1 MIPAYLSPLANHL
14 WQSTLFAALAGLL
27 TLAFRKNRAAVR
39 YGLWLAAS
47 CKFLIPFSFV
57 VSLGSQLEW
66 PTPRAAAPAQFSF
79 VMQGISEPFARPAV
93 ASPRSAVPPKPNR
106 VPAILLSIWLCGFT
120 AGVFSWLR
128 RWRRIR
134 AAVQAASPLH
144 LDMPIGVPPIP
155 VRIMSSAM
163 RLEPGVFG
171 IHRPV
176 LLLPEGI
183 TNRLIPAQLETIVA
197 HELWHVRRR
206 DNLAAAMH
214 MLVEAVFWFHPLVW
228 WIETRLLEE
237 RERACDEQ
245 VLRFSEP
252 HVYAEAILNVCKLYL
267 DSRLL
272 CVAGVTGSNLRKRIE
287 AIMTHRITHKVNL
300 SKRLLLAAAG
310 IAAVAGPIAVGIRAQ
325 SQPAPHLAFE
335 VTSVKQ
341 NKSADWRGMGIE
353 FLPGGRFKAT
363 NVPLLIV
370 IATAYDVPFQSSRLS
385 GGPDWI
391 RSDKDKYDIEASAE
405 KDAIPAGSSVKAR
418 DEKIKWMLQSLL
430 ADRFKLIIRRETKE
444 LPVYALVVGKNGPK
458 LQKSKI
464 EEKDCPEVSDG
475 NTGCHQFMGGQ
486 GRGLHGKAVDMSDMA
501 LFVGNWTDRPL
512 LDRTGIKGL
521 FEIDTD
527 GWVPIRP
534 RLPVAPGADP
544 SPEDIAMSD
553 PTRPTLY
560 MIFDRLG
567 LKMESSKGPV
577 DMFVIDHVEKPTE
590 N

>member
-1 MIPAYLSPLANHL
+1 MEAHS
-14 WQSTLFAALAGLL
+14 
-27 TLAFRKNRAAVR
+27 
-39 YGLWLAAS
+39 
-47 CKFLIPFSFV
+47 
-57 VSLGSQLEW
+57 
-66 PTPRAAAPAQFSF
+66 
-79 VMQGISEPFARPAV
+79 
-93 ASPRSAVPPKPNR
+93 
-106 VPAILLSIWLCGFT
+106 
-120 AGVFSWLR
+120 
-128 RWRRIR
+128 

-183 TNRLIPAQLETIVA
+183 TNRLIPAQLEAIVA

-287 AIMTHRITHKVNL
+287 AIMTHSITHQVNL

-430 ADRFKLIIRRETKE
+430 ADRFKLTIRRETKE

-512 LDRTGIKGL
+512 VDRTGIKGL

-534 RLPVAPGADP
+534 RAPVAPGADP